1 MSTRSGLVF
10 RVETTMAEKEAVS
23 MSDILRLLV
32 ETQQRQV
39 EAEQRREEERRQ
51 EQRRE
56 EERRQ
61 EQRREEERRQEQ
73 RREEDERIRRE
84 ESERQ
89 LELISKLVERT
100 EVRTRRGPSEKDVQL
115 VRLTEKD
122 DIETYLTTFERVM
135 EAYEIDKSRW
145 AFKLAPYL
153 SGKAQQAYASLSA
166 EEAAQ
171 YESVKEAV
179 FHRYDIKEETY
190 RQRFRS
196 MRKGPGE
203 TYREQA
209 SKLNDMAKKWLKGCT
224 TVDEL
229 LDVIVKEQLV
239 DTLPQT
245 LKVWVSEREPSSSKE
260 AGELADSYLQ
270 ARGLERGGA
279 GRGEH
284 GERLSLDRE
293 QQWPRREKVEEDRKN
308 PGDRGYPRKLEASGR
323 RGLGNARCYN
333 CSKTGHLS
341 WNCPEKALYSHS
353 RGNGITRRQTDR
365 TVLRSGFVEGNKV
378 EDIVLDTGCSKTMI
392 RRDLVPTTKILDD
405 AVTVQCAHGDTVAYP
420 LAVVELTVDGLP
432 LTVEAALSDTLPTAV
447 LLGRDVPE
455 LKELLGGHRAKELHD
470 TIGKDE
476 AMMVTTRYG
485 ARKRRELQ
493 EKLQEQGQEMEMEK
507 QARSEAEAGTQN
519 QDDAEKP
526 NQATELEAVLEGAE
540 TEKQD
545 KVQELPE
552 DPWKDGLD
560 DELLEGGRVR
570 RRMTKAQKLQER
582 RKFWQQG
589 KGNQDLN
596 FGAAELRQLQHT
608 DESLAE
614 IRQLVKNG
622 HPGFVEKDS
631 LIYRVKGQEE
641 DVGGKEE
648 LHLWNEEEEKS
659 YEIADQLTDEQRTR
673 YGQVH
678 IDIGSI
684 TRILAANILRP

>member
-1 MSTRSGLVF
+1 MTCTRDQAVLVTEGKVADRVQEDTSTHLDGEIKEEGANDVETVGEGPSNSEHQDGVDQGPSDGVDEGSSDGVDEGSSDGVDEGPSDGVDEGPSDGVDERPGDGVDDGSSDGVDEGPSDGVDEGPSDGVDDESSDGVDEGPSDGVDEGPSGGVDEGVNEGPSDGVDERPSDGVDEGPSDGVDEGPSDGEDQENDDHEPHPDHIEDNDDDKNTASIF
-10 RVETTMAEKEAVS
+10 CVCETHYDPSRVETTMAEKEAVS

-56 EERRQ
+56 EG
-61 EQRREEERRQEQ
+61 
-73 RREEDERIRRE
+73 ERIRRE

-239 DTLPQT
+239 DTLPQA

-270 ARGLERGGA
+270 ARGLQRGGA

-293 QQWPRREKVEEDRKN
+293 QQWPRREKVEEDRKSKN
-308 PGDRGYPRKLEASGR
+308 PGDRGYQRKQEASGR

-353 RGNGITRRQTDR
+353 RGNDITRRQT
-365 TVLRSGFVEGNKV
+365 VLLRSGFVEGNKV
-378 EDIVLDTGCSKTMI
+378 EDIVLDTGCSRTMI

-405 AVTVQCAHGDTVAYP
+405 AVTVQCAHGDTVASLWQWWSSRWMVYP
-420 LAVVELTVDGLP
+420 
-432 LTVEAALSDTLPTAV
+432 
-447 LLGRDVPE
+447 
-455 LKELLGGHRAKELHD
+455 
-470 TIGKDE
+470 
-476 AMMVTTRYG
+476 
-485 ARKRRELQ
+485 
-493 EKLQEQGQEMEMEK
+493 
-507 QARSEAEAGTQN
+507 
-519 QDDAEKP
+519 
-526 NQATELEAVLEGAE
+526 
-540 TEKQD
+540 
-545 KVQELPE
+545 
-552 DPWKDGLD
+552 
-560 DELLEGGRVR
+560 
-570 RRMTKAQKLQER
+570 
-582 RKFWQQG
+582 
-589 KGNQDLN
+589 
-596 FGAAELRQLQHT
+596 
-608 DESLAE
+608 
-614 IRQLVKNG
+614 
-622 HPGFVEKDS
+622 
-631 LIYRVKGQEE
+631 
-641 DVGGKEE
+641 
-648 LHLWNEEEEKS
+648 
-659 YEIADQLTDEQRTR
+659 
-673 YGQVH
+673 
-678 IDIGSI
+678 
-684 TRILAANILRP
+684 

>member
-73 RREEDERIRRE
+73 RREEGERIRRE

-239 DTLPQT
+239 DTLPQA

-308 PGDRGYPRKLEASGR
+308 PGDRGYPRKQEESGR
-323 RGLGNARCYN
+323 RGLGNAGAITVARRA
-333 CSKTGHLS
+333 T
-341 WNCPEKALYSHS
+341 S
-353 RGNGITRRQTDR
+353 RGIA
-365 TVLRSGFVEGNKV
+365 LRKRC
-378 EDIVLDTGCSKTMI
+378 T
-392 RRDLVPTTKILDD
+392 
-405 AVTVQCAHGDTVAYP
+405 VTVG
-420 LAVVELTVDGLP
+420 
-432 LTVEAALSDTLPTAV
+432 
-447 LLGRDVPE
+447 
-455 LKELLGGHRAKELHD
+455 
-470 TIGKDE
+470 
-476 AMMVTTRYG
+476 
-485 ARKRRELQ
+485 
-493 EKLQEQGQEMEMEK
+493 EM
-507 QARSEAEAGTQN
+507 T
-519 QDDAEKP
+519 
-526 NQATELEAVLEGAE
+526 
-540 TEKQD
+540 
-545 KVQELPE
+545 
-552 DPWKDGLD
+552 
-560 DELLEGGRVR
+560 
-570 RRMTKAQKLQER
+570 
-582 RKFWQQG
+582 
-589 KGNQDLN
+589 
-596 FGAAELRQLQHT
+596 
-608 DESLAE
+608 
-614 IRQLVKNG
+614 
-622 HPGFVEKDS
+622 
-631 LIYRVKGQEE
+631 
-641 DVGGKEE
+641 
-648 LHLWNEEEEKS
+648 
-659 YEIADQLTDEQRTR
+659 
-673 YGQVH
+673 
-678 IDIGSI
+678 
-684 TRILAANILRP
+684 